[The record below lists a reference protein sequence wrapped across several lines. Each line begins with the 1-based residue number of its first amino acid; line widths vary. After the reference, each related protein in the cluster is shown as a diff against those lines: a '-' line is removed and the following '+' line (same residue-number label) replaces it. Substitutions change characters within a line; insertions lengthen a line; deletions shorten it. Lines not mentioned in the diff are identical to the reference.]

1 MLTIEDFKSRMIPT
15 EHWKLLRDVP
25 GWEGV
30 LFYDQLDIA
39 MDRPLRF
46 YHHFYCSALRR
57 TIIMPIAV
65 QTNDFHRT
73 LRKRYP
79 NIKIQQRRV
88 FSIHHKGK
96 VVNFMCSALTML
108 CLTGFAIADRRHWVV
123 DHIDGN
129 TLNDR
134 PSNLQVISQRENLLR
149 SEKVMACARRIQKLG
164 TAASAA
170 ARRARR
176 EKGGTEQ

>member
-1 MLTIEDFKSRMIPT
+1 MFKIEDYKKRMIPA

-30 LFYDQLDIA
+30 LLYDQLDIA

-46 YHHFYCSALRR
+46 YHHFHSTVLGQSV
-57 TIIMPIAV
+57 IMPMTVYIRDFAV
-65 QTNDFHRT
+65 CI
-73 LRKRYP
+73 RKRYP
-79 NIKIQQRRV
+79 NTQPQLRRKIKFR
-88 FSIHHKGK
+88 HKGK
-96 VVNFMCSALTML
+96 TVNFQCSVLTML
-108 CLTGFAIADRRHWVV
+108 CLTGFTIADRRHWVV

-129 TLNDR
+129 PQNDR
-134 PSNLQVISQRENLLR
+134 PSNLQVISQRENILR
-149 SEKVMACARRIQKLG
+149 SEKVKACARRIYKLG
-164 TAASAA
+164 VVAAAA